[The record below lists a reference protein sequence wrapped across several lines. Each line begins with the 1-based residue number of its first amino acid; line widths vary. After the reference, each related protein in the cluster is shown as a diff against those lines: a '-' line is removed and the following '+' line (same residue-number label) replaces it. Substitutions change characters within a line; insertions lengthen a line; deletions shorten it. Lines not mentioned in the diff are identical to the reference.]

1 MAERENLDIIELVGK
16 KEFDAYQNY
25 ILLTSYENIISNGQ
39 QNGTICDDY
48 TTRDFSYPMDIY
60 IKGN

>member
-1 MAERENLDIIELVGK
+1 MAERENFDIIELVGK

-25 ILLTSYENIISNGQ
+25 TVLTSYENIIFNEQ

-48 TTRDFSYPMDIY
+48 TMRDFSYPMDIC
-60 IKGN
+60 IKGD